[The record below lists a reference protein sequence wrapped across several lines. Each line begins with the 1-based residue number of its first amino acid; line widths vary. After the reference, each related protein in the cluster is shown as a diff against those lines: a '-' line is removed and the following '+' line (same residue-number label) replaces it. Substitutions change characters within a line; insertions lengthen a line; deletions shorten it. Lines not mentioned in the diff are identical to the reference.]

1 MAAGAQQTAGPR
13 FFDFGTLQGANLR
26 MKVDVGTASYWSELT
41 QIQTLDNLFA
51 KGIIPDPLTYLESV
65 PDAYVKNKNK
75 LVKALREQ
83 QKLQEQQAAMQ
94 AQTQMEKQLP
104 EDVMNALTP
113 EERKIAEQRPELM
126 QEALQNSAAAG

>member
-1 MAAGAQQTAGPR
+1 MRGGR
-13 FFDFGTLQGANLR
+13 
-26 MKVDVGTASYWSELT
+26 WSPHTVL
-41 QIQTLDNLFA
+41 LCFNFL
-51 KGIIPDPLTYLESV
+51 GGL
-65 PDAYVKNKNK
+65 
-75 LVKALREQ
+75 LREQ

-126 QEALQNSAAAG
+126 QEALKNSAAAG